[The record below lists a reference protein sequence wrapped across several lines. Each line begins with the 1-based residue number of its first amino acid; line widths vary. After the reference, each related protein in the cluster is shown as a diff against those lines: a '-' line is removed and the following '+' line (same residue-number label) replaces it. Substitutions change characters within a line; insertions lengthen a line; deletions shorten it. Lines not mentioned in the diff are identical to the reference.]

1 MPRGLTLK
9 RNAFSKPAAALLLAA
24 ITATLGADAPEQR
37 PDGDLAAWVSQR
49 VRLWQP
55 AASERRFDTIGWAS
69 DLFEAR
75 RLAKEHHRPIF
86 LFTHDGHM
94 AVGRC

>member
-1 MPRGLTLK
+1 MLRTRTVALAVLGT
-9 RNAFSKPAAALLLAA
+9 AALVSPGGGQEKR
-24 ITATLGADAPEQR
+24 TPDDPAPQ
-37 PDGDLAAWVSQR
+37 VSQR

-55 AASERRFDTIGWAS
+55 APEERRFDEIGWAG
-69 DLFEAR
+69 DILRAR
-75 RLAKEHHRPIF
+75 RLAREHHRPIF

>member
-1 MPRGLTLK
+1 LPKAVAAVLLTPL
-9 RNAFSKPAAALLLAA
+9 AAVPGMPAAEPRLPEDPAA
-24 ITATLGADAPEQR
+24 Q
-37 PDGDLAAWVSQR
+37 VSQR
-49 VRLWQP
+49 VRLWQ
-55 AASERRFDTIGWAS
+55 AAPEERRFDEIGWARG
-69 DLFEAR
+69 LLEAR